1 MFACVNGQAIMRR
14 VALRL
19 LNRDKSD
26 CVVMWR
32 QAQVA
37 DYRRERAELIMRR
50 VGGRMRHKDKAMN
63 FTEWVRNYRNGMAAM
78 WQNRNAKLQEEFDTL
93 QLEYQ
98 MATQAGAERIMKNV
112 AMKILHQDL
121 AAALVMWK
129 QNYAE
134 AMDQARAEVIH
145 MLCCVVSEQGGV
157 PFCQHHNT
165 RNMSYCEYCDGGGW
179 CQAQA
184 EKDQELAVVSYHV
197 SC

>member
-1 MFACVNGQAIMRR
+1 MKR
-14 VALRL
+14 VALRM
-19 LNRDKSD
+19 LNRDKAF
-26 CVVMWR
+26 CVIIWR
-32 QAQVA
+32 ENQVT
-37 DYRRERAELIMRR
+37 DKNQKRAERIIKR
-50 VGGRMRHKDKAMN
+50 VSGRMMKKDLTLNLA
-63 FTEWVRNYRNGMAAM
+63 EWIRNYRNGVAEM

-145 MLCCVVSEQGGV
+145 MLCCVVSKQGGV
-157 PFCQHHNT
+157 PFCHSVSIT
-165 RNMSYCEYCDGGGW
+165 I
-179 CQAQA
+179 
-184 EKDQELAVVSYHV
+184 LATCRIASIVMVVVGARLRQRRIRSWQW
-197 SC
+197 

>member
-1 MFACVNGQAIMRR
+1 
-14 VALRL
+14 
-19 LNRDKSD
+19 
-26 CVVMWR
+26 
-32 QAQVA
+32 
-37 DYRRERAELIMRR
+37 
-50 VGGRMRHKDKAMN
+50 MRHKDKAMN

-78 WQNRNAKLQEEFDTL
+78 WQNRNTKLQEELDTL

-145 MLCCVVSEQGGV
+145 MLCCGG
-157 PFCQHHNT
+157 
-165 RNMSYCEYCDGGGW
+165 D
-179 CQAQA
+179 
-184 EKDQELAVVSYHV
+184 
-197 SC
+197 